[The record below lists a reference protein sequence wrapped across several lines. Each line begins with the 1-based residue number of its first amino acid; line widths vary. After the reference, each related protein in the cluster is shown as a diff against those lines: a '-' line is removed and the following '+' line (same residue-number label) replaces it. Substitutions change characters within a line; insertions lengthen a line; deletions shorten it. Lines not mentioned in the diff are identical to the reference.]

1 MSVIESLAHFVVPLG
16 QQDIEIQQITHVEGA
31 LPLMRL
37 RIREGKR
44 FTIFDIDP
52 VTAAAIGQ
60 VMIQWGQRCLRPMTI
75 TRTLESEQ
83 NHDQLD

>member
-16 QQDIEIQQITHVEGA
+16 QQDIEIQQITHVEGG

-52 VTAAAIGQ
+52 VTADAIGQ
-60 VMIQWGQRCLRPMTI
+60 VMIQWGQRSLMPTI
-75 TRTLESEQ
+75 LSRTLESEQ
-83 NHDQLD
+83 NHDQPD